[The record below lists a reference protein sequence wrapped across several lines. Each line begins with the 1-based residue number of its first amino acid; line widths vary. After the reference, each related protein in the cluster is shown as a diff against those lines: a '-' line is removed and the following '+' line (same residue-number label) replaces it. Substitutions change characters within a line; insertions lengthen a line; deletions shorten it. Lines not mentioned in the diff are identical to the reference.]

1 MREKILQMLSENSV
15 EIKNLDKIIEE
26 LELFFTNSNLDDGQ
40 RLKLLQIISK
50 LN

>member
-26 LELFFTNSNLDDGQ
+26 LELFFTNSNLDDSQ